1 MINPSSPLAVISLF
15 SLALFCVASSFA
27 KDGQECGTRPAI
39 STSGSRIVGGH
50 ESEEGA
56 WPWQVSLQVYKHG
69 GGFIHLCGGTL
80 INNRTVLTAAHCCT
94 TKMFPEMWRAVIGL
108 HHLFRHK
115 TYTIRRR
122 VQAIRI
128 HYFFDTATYK
138 DDIAVFHL
146 SKPITFNSYVQ
157 PVCLPNFT
165 LALTSDMT
173 CFISGW
179 GMKKEKTRGSFTLQE
194 AQLRI
199 FSLDICN
206 RYDWHAGSVPDTAF
220 CAGSETGG
228 VDTCQGDSGG
238 PLVCLSDSK
247 YYIVGITSYVSS
259 LMVCCSGIASL
270 VHAQSVI
277 CYDLIDSTQ
286 LLSLLPVSVVFVCS
300 RFFTFVSYGALLSWL
315 QLLLNRSS
323 SC

>member
-1 MINPSSPLAVISLF
+1 MPLRFFHGVDRLWSLDREGF
-15 SLALFCVASSFA
+15 SYVLKSCSKTKQLWILEPLDPNIFTLKRV
-27 KDGQECGTRPAI
+27 TLP
-39 STSGSRIVGGH
+39 
-50 ESEEGA
+50 ESEL
-56 WPWQVSLQVYKHG
+56 VNSLENLLHSDS
-69 GGFIHLCGGTL
+69 FSESLW
-80 INNRTVLTAAHCCT
+80 
-94 TKMFPEMWRAVIGL
+94 FPEMWRAVIGL

-247 YYIVGITSYVSS
+247 YYIVGITSY
-259 LMVCCSGIASL
+259 GIGCGRPKFPGIYTNLPKFMFWVKRQLSETNTVRIQHVLYLA
-270 VHAQSVI
+270 VVWNIFQ
-277 CYDLIDSTQ
+277 LI
-286 LLSLLPVSVVFVCS
+286 V
-300 RFFTFVSYGALLSWL
+300 
-315 QLLLNRSS
+315 
-323 SC
+323 